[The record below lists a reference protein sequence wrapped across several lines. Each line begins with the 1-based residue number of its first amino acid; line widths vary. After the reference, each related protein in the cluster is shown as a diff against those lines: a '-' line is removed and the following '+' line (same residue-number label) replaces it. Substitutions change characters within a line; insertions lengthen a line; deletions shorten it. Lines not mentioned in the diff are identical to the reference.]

1 MTALVERIIAARDAL
16 KGLNISDYA
25 LIRDARDAMADAA
38 NAITERDET
47 IFYQRKKLER
57 FEALLKEAHWYV
69 SGHQEAQPND
79 ETATLLD
86 RMEFALPDISKATQP

>member
-1 MTALVERIIAARDAL
+1 MSVLVERIIAARDTLKRRERDVYLPEAL
-16 KGLNISDYA
+16 A
-25 LIRDARDAMADAA
+25 AMADAA

-47 IFYQRKKLER
+47 IFYQRNKLAR

-69 SGHQEAQPND
+69 SDHQEAQPND

-86 RMEFALPDISKATQP
+86 RMEFAVPDIAKAVQS